1 MSAINLSSLNS
12 RFLLTSAQPAAPNT
26 GSEQSVALTALMPT
40 PVDANTQSGDPQR
53 DFVRI
58 SSSIGRAASSG
69 QLSRQEALDIYRQIA
84 NML

>member
-12 RFLLTSAQPAAPNT
+12 RFLLTSAQPAARAA

-40 PVDANTQSGDPQR
+40 PGDANTQSGDPQR
-53 DFVRI
+53 DFIRI

-69 QLSRQEALDIYRQIA
+69 QLSRQEALEIYRQIA